1 MSQASIATF
10 NAFLAD
16 NPIGNQLREEERVR
30 EERNQEARRRIMQ
43 RPPVVTL
50 QMRNRRQELIDHVE
64 SGGGVARVGTTD
76 EENEIF
82 AHRVG
87 QALQLIAATREYQ
100 LT

>member
-1 MSQASIATF
+1 MPGIKSIVER
-10 NAFLAD
+10 LAKQGD
-16 NPIGNQLREEERVR
+16 LTSEQLLDGCLDLIG
-30 EERNQEARRRIMQ
+30 
-43 RPPVVTL
+43 PVTVGE
-50 QMRNRRQELIDHVE
+50 NIRQELIDHVE
-64 SGGGVARVGTTD
+64 SGGGVARIGTTD